1 MLSSPYRRWSAP
13 TSTTILT
20 ISSVNMF
27 VAENMTPSRMH
38 ELPSTTPPAKRRRG
52 RPPKCPEG
60 SNGVSPA
67 ANLSA
72 AVLKQGTPRASAPV
86 MRISPLRSAKSSEDS
101 PVQRRT
107 VNPSPK
113 GGTLMK
119 LDGLSNSGKST
130 RSKKNSFYRMTPN
143 TISLHTQK
151 NIQSL
156 TSGETTEPKADSVN
170 PLLLLSSPITS
181 SKINEINKNRLPAE
195 LRTSQ
200 KSKKVVKQSFPLS
213 SSPVTPSSSC
223 FSSIMQSSP
232 LYQGYYVSQSS
243 PGTTIVGSSPVK
255 FQVKPM
261 EISDDSKASD
271 INFKKMT
278 ELPVNPSNSPD
289 LRSRDPSPKTT
300 TTSPVKMFEQYR
312 LSMSID
318 ENGQA
323 RITKIFTGNQTSKS
337 SSSSSSSKITRHHSM
352 ASLGSSQT
360 QNPLSTFKQ
369 ITNQELSM
377 FIEPSR
383 VTSDSFFS
391 EIDDHLGF
399 DVSTPIQQQFG
410 TFSEED
416 GSEGA
421 LNEND
426 FFEDESMNFD
436 ARRALMKMIRRS
448 V

>member
-1 MLSSPYRRWSAP
+1 
-13 TSTTILT
+13 
-20 ISSVNMF
+20 MF
-27 VAENMTPSRMH
+27 VAETMTPSRIH
-38 ELPSTTPPAKRRRG
+38 EPPSTTPPSTTPPAKRRRG

-86 MRISPLRSAKSSEDS
+86 MRISPLRSAKSSEGS

-119 LDGLSNSGKST
+119 LDGLHDSGKST

-195 LRTSQ
+195 LRISQ

-213 SSPVTPSSSC
+213 SSPMTPSSSC

-243 PGTTIVGSSPVK
+243 PGTTVVGSSPVK

-261 EISDDSKASD
+261 EIPEGKKAND

-289 LRSRDPSPKTT
+289 LRSRDSSPNT

-318 ENGQA
+318 DNGQA

-337 SSSSSSSKITRHHSM
+337 SSLSSSSKITRHHSTGN
-352 ASLGSSQT
+352 LGSSRT

-369 ITNQELSM
+369 INNQELSM
-377 FIEPSR
+377 FIEPSK

-399 DVSTPIQQQFG
+399 DVSTPVQQQFG

-426 FFEDESMNFD
+426 LFDDESMNFD